1 MAGLRAYVLITAMWV
16 RSTMVYRTSFLLTAL
31 GNFATTALDFV
42 AILLMFSHVEALGG
56 FGFAEVALL
65 YGTSA
70 TAFGLAHLLLGGMDG
85 LGARV
90 RRGSLDAMLV
100 RPVPLLAQVAA
111 DGFKLRRI
119 GRLAQGLLVLGWSLA
134 VLEAEWT
141 PLTVLMVPVAVVSG
155 AAIFGALL
163 VAGGSFQ
170 FWAQDAA
177 EVQNSFTYGGTTML
191 KYPPTVFARELVAGT
206 VFVVPLAFVN
216 WLPVLFV
223 LGRDDPLGL
232 PGWVDFL
239 SPLVAVVCWVPAG
252 LVWRAGLGSYR
263 STGS

>member
-65 YGTSA
+65 YGTSG

-141 PLTVLMVPVAVVSG
+141 PLKVLMVPVTVVSG

-191 KYPPTVFARELVAGT
+191 QYPPTVFARDLVAGT

-263 STGS
+263 SAGS